1 MAKNKSQYD
10 STLNLPKT
18 LFEMRAG
25 LPKKEPVMLKDW
37 DDNDLYNQLMK
48 HNEGKPQFI
57 LHDGPPYAN
66 GNIHMGTALNKI
78 IKDIIIREKNME
90 GFQAPYVP
98 GFDTHGLPIELKA
111 LSSVGEKKKDISKL
125 ELRQIC
131 EKFATEHIDI
141 MSDQFKRLGV
151 IGDFEHPY
159 LTLKPEFEA
168 RQIEIFGEMA
178 KKGYIYKGMKA
189 VYWCPEDRT
198 ALAEAEIEYAEDECD
213 SIYVRFKLTDD
224 PNGVLAKHN
233 IPLDK
238 AWIVIWTTT
247 TWTLPANVATCLNP
261 NLEYAFVKIGDAYHI
276 MARELVESTMKGCH
290 IDEYEV
296 LPETVLGSE
305 LELMQYQ
312 HPFLDRKGLVILGD
326 HVTLEGGTGCVHT
339 APGHGVEDFE
349 VCVNHYPQVPVVV
362 PVDDAGRLTA
372 EAGEKFAGLKVWD
385 ANKVILEHI
394 KESGHL
400 MGVQHI
406 THQYPHCWRCHH
418 PIIFR
423 ATEQWFCSIDAFK
436 EDVYKAIDSV
446 HWQPAW
452 GHDRMAGMVR
462 DRSDWCIS
470 RQRVWGV
477 PIPVFYCKK
486 CGKYHI
492 TDASIKAVSD
502 LFRKEGSDAWY
513 KYDANDILP
522 KTEVC
527 ECGASDWE
535 KDPDI
540 MDVWFDSGS
549 TWSAVCRERPELRW
563 PVDMYME
570 GADQFRGWFQSS
582 LLTSV
587 ATQGVAPYREV
598 LCHGWVVD
606 AQGKQMHKSAGNG
619 MEPSEIIRDYGA
631 DIIRLWVA
639 SSDYT
644 VDVRAGKE
652 IFRQLSEA
660 YRKMRNTA
668 RFMLGNIS
676 DFDPAK
682 DMVDDDQLFE
692 IDRWALEACNKLTAT
707 MRDAYEHY
715 DFSRAYHALYNFC
728 VIDMSNFYM
737 DVIKDRL
744 YCADDHARRCAQT
757 ALYRILVDF
766 TKLLAPILCF
776 TSQEIWSYIPKLD
789 GMKDYVVFEQM
800 PEAKAAAD
808 EAFEA
813 KWDRIMAIRDD
824 VKKVLEQA
832 RADKVIGS
840 ALEAGLTLYCSKEVY
855 DFLNAIPMDELAD
868 LFIVSHVD
876 LVEGEGGVKG
886 LVEGLGVSAAHAAGN
901 MCLRCW
907 KYETTVGEDGLCPRC
922 AKVLKQ

>member
-1 MAKNKSQYD
+1 MAQNYNDTIHKMQ
-10 STLNLPKT
+10 TP
-18 LFEMRAG
+18 FEMRAG
-25 LPKKEPVMLKDW
+25 LPKKEPKMLEDW
-37 DDNDLYNQLMK
+37 EQNHVYEQMIKN
-48 HNEGKPQFI
+48 NEGKPQYI

-78 IKDIIIREKNME
+78 IKDIIIRYKNMS

-98 GFDTHGLPIELKA
+98 GYDTHGLPIELKA
-111 LSSVGEKKKDISKL
+111 LSSLGDKKAGVSKL

-131 EKFATEHIDI
+131 KEFATEHIGV
-141 MSDQFKRLGV
+141 MNEQFKRLGV
-151 IGDFEHPY
+151 QGDFENPY
-159 LTLKPEFEA
+159 LTLRPEFEA
-168 RQIEIFGEMA
+168 RQVEIFGEMA

-682 DMVDDDQLFE
+682 DMVDDGQLFE

-901 MCLRCW
+901 KCLRCW

-922 AKVLKQ
+922 AKILKQ

>member
-1 MAKNKSQYD
+1 MAQNYNDTIHKMQ
-10 STLNLPKT
+10 TP
-18 LFEMRAG
+18 FEMRAG
-25 LPKKEPVMLKDW
+25 LPKKEPKMLEDW
-37 DDNDLYNQLMK
+37 EQNHVYEQMIKN
-48 HNEGKPQFI
+48 NEGKPQYI

-78 IKDIIIREKNME
+78 IKDIIIRYKNMS

-98 GFDTHGLPIELKA
+98 GYDTHGLPIELKA
-111 LSSVGEKKKDISKL
+111 LSSLGDKKAGVSKL

-131 EKFATEHIDI
+131 KEFATEHIGV
-141 MSDQFKRLGV
+141 MNEQFKRLGV
-151 IGDFEHPY
+151 QGDFENPY
-159 LTLKPEFEA
+159 LTLRPEFEA
-168 RQIEIFGEMA
+168 RQVEIFGEMA

-832 RADKVIGS
+832 RADKTIGS
-840 ALEAGLTLYCSKEVY
+840 SLEA
-855 DFLNAIPMDELAD
+855 
-868 LFIVSHVD
+868 
-876 LVEGEGGVKG
+876 
-886 LVEGLGVSAAHAAGN
+886 
-901 MCLRCW
+901 
-907 KYETTVGEDGLCPRC
+907 
-922 AKVLKQ
+922 

>member
-1 MAKNKSQYD
+1 MAQNYNDTIHKMQ
-10 STLNLPKT
+10 TP
-18 LFEMRAG
+18 FEMRAG
-25 LPKKEPVMLKDW
+25 LPKKEPKMLEDW
-37 DDNDLYNQLMK
+37 EQNHVYEQMIKN
-48 HNEGKPQFI
+48 NEGKPQYI

-78 IKDIIIREKNME
+78 IKDIIIRYKNMS

-98 GFDTHGLPIELKA
+98 GYDTHGLPIELKA
-111 LSSVGEKKKDISKL
+111 LSSLGDKKAGVSKL

-131 EKFATEHIDI
+131 KEFATEHIGV
-141 MSDQFKRLGV
+141 MNEQFKRLGV
-151 IGDFEHPY
+151 QGDFENPY
-159 LTLKPEFEA
+159 LTLRPEFEA
-168 RQIEIFGEMA
+168 RQVEIFGEMA

-233 IPLDK
+233 IPLNK

-527 ECGASDWE
+527 ECGASYWE

-668 RFMLGNIS
+668 RFMLGNIN

-901 MCLRCW
+901 KCLRCW